1 MADGHSSAQ
10 RKLVEEALLHLLD
23 GLDNG
28 QIWRTVRDKLMATYA
43 EDVFET
49 AYGLA
54 RSAGFVNKGFITWQG
69 HEYRHQKRHRFAH
82 WWSNNWFPAIVA
94 ALTIP
99 TGILTAAKLLI
110 DLLG

>member
-1 MADGHSSAQ
+1 MADAHSSAQ
-10 RKLVEEALLHLLD
+10 RKMVEEALLHLFD

-54 RSAGFVNKGFITWQG
+54 RSAGFTRLVGRWNVRATG
-69 HEYRHQKRHRFAH
+69 HR
-82 WWSNNWFPAIVA
+82 
-94 ALTIP
+94 
-99 TGILTAAKLLI
+99 
-110 DLLG
+110 